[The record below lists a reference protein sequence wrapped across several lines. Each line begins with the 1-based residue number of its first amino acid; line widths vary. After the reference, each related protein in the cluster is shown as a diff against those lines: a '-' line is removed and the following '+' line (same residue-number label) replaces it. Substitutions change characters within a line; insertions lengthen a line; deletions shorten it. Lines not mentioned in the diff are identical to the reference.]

1 MKKIFIVILSLCST
15 SVFSAERDID
25 DWYGVKGIN
34 IYHMMEAPKNKDFI
48 FVNTY
53 GDFRLVSKKNAA
65 NFIKENLSYYN
76 SLLNGCKR
84 GEFELLNPALE
95 TVRILAIK
103 GNNSDK
109 ECIVEV
115 NNGASLAKCNIS
127 RKDLNLIKDS
137 KSENYKRENFEFF
150 SDLTGDEDKV
160 MTRSCK
166 RVKLLNDKNYI
177 EVMWQWQLYT
187 ISCQIY
193 FFIFL

>member
-1 MKKIFIVILSLCST
+1 MKKILIIFLLSFYASPVLS
-15 SVFSAERDID
+15 FERDID
-25 DWYGVKGIN
+25 EWYGVKGVN

-65 NFIKENLSYYN
+65 NFIKENLSYYDN
-76 SLLNGCKR
+76 LFNGCKR
-84 GEFELLNPALE
+84 SVFELINPALE
-95 TVRILAIK
+95 TVRVLSIK

-109 ECIVEV
+109 QCVVEV

-127 RKDLNLIKDS
+127 REDINLVKNS
-137 KSENYKRENFEFF
+137 KSEKYKRENFEFF

-166 RVKLLNDKNYI
+166 RVKLINSDGYI
-177 EVMWQWQLYT
+177 EVR
-187 ISCQIY
+187 
-193 FFIFL
+193 